1 MLELKVQNE
10 CSMIES
16 SLESTYFIQDSYE
29 AKYIIECVRQTRR
42 KTKKNYLEKRAW
54 TKRG

>member
-1 MLELKVQNE
+1 MKND
-10 CSMIES
+10 STMTES
-16 SLESTYFIQDSYE
+16 SLENTYPIQYIYE
-29 AKYIIECVRQTRR
+29 AKNIIECVRQTRR